1 MSDALRWIAFAF
13 GLAIVIGTVISA
25 MKILIVPRR
34 SWSLLGSAVAA
45 PITRGF
51 NFVARRMRSHD
62 LADRFLGFLGPTLVI
77 GVLIALLA
85 SFTVGYAL
93 LLLPWTDIHLA
104 GALRESGSSVFTLGF
119 VLSEEPIS
127 TVINVMAGATG
138 MTFVALTVG
147 YLPALYATVKRREAL
162 VKKLEARGGLPPWG
176 PEILIRHHHAQADD
190 ELDGLFAEWDTWAAH
205 VADTHM
211 KYPVLTRFR
220 LPRSNN
226 HWLISLLAVAD
237 AAALRVT
244 LQPSKPQGKARL
256 LLNMTA
262 TCLENLAH
270 VMPLS
275 TRRPGGPA
283 MTEYDYRD
291 AVDRLREA
299 GVQLEET
306 SAQSWRE
313 FADLRT
319 RYVGLA
325 APMVAGLFLP
335 DHEWSIDPGAE
346 GPGPAAAAGSPARKD
361 DVG

>member
-1 MSDALRWIAFAF
+1 MSETLRWAAFAV
-13 GLAIVIGTVISA
+13 GVVIVLGTITSA

-34 SWSLLGSAVAA
+34 SWSLLGNAVAA
-45 PITRGF
+45 PITRLF
-51 NFVARRMRSHD
+51 NFVARRCRSFD

-77 GVLIALLA
+77 GVLVALLA

-93 LLLPWTDIHLA
+93 LLLPWTDIQLA

-127 TVINVMAGATG
+127 TVINVLAGATG

-162 VKKLEARGGLPPWG
+162 VKKLEPRGGCPPWG
-176 PEILIRHHHAQADD
+176 PEILIRHHLAQADD
-190 ELDGLFAEWDTWAAH
+190 EIDALFAEWDTWAAH

-211 KYPVLTRFR
+211 KYPVLARFR
-220 LPRSNN
+220 LPRSQN

-237 AAALRVT
+237 AAALRIS

-256 LLNMTA
+256 YLEMVA

-275 TRRPGGPA
+275 APHDAAAALTQ
-283 MTEYDYRD
+283 YDYR
-291 AVDRLREA
+291 AAADRMTAA
-299 GVQLEET
+299 GVSLEMTAEQT
-306 SAQSWRE
+306 WLD
-313 FADLRT
+313 FAAIRA

-325 APMVAGLFLP
+325 APMIDGLFLP
-335 DHEWSIDPGAE
+335 AHRWSIGSGRE
-346 GPGPAAAAGSPARKD
+346 GPGPTGTTGRD
-361 DVG
+361 